1 MTERHAARAALR
13 NAAILTLFAVV
24 FTTLMAATYR
34 ATLPSILA
42 SAEAEK
48 LKLVGEVLP
57 AARYDNALLSD
68 WVDLAPRAE
77 LGLAAQDDPVR
88 LYRARLA
95 GAPAALVFEA
105 VAPDGYGGRIRLIV
119 AVGADDR
126 LIGVRTVAHKETPG
140 LGDYIDPKKDR
151 NKASP
156 WIRQF
161 DATGF
166 GEVAAADWK
175 VKKDGGRFDARAGA
189 TISARA
195 VTHAARRALQFAIA
209 SRDTL
214 YDLPAQSVLAAE
226 RGKP

>member
-105 VAPDGYGGRIRLIV
+105 VAPDGYGGRIRLIL

-126 LIGVRTVAHKETPG
+126 LVGVRAVAT
-140 LGDYIDPKKDR
+140 R
-151 NKASP
+151 
-156 WIRQF
+156 R
-161 DATGF
+161 
-166 GEVAAADWK
+166 
-175 VKKDGGRFDARAGA
+175 
-189 TISARA
+189 
-195 VTHAARRALQFAIA
+195 RRAWATTSTRRRTATRPAPGSA
-209 SRDTL
+209 SSTP
-214 YDLPAQSVLAAE
+214 PASAKW
-226 RGKP
+226 RRPTGR